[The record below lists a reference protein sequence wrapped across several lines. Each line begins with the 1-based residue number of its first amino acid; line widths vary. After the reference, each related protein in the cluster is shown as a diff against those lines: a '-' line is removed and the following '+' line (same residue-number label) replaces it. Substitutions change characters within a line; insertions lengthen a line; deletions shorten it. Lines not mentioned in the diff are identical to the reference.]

1 MGVDQDTLAAIWE
14 MVARTA
20 YTQLGYSPLLLV
32 RTVFGRTLI
41 YLVSLIAAL
50 SGSLTQNWALRAAG
64 FLGWA
69 PMTISYLPTTRLY
82 RLSFVWAICLPAI
95 AVLYNL
101 MTIDSAIRHWRGQGG
116 AWKGRVY
123 PTSEA
128 P

>member
-50 SGSLTQNWALRAAG
+50 SGALTQNWALSAAG

-69 PMTISYLPTTRLY
+69 PMTIADLPTTRLY
-82 RLSFVWAICLPAI
+82 RLSSVWAICLPAI
-95 AVLYNL
+95 AVFYNL

>member
-1 MGVDQDTLAAIWE
+1 MMNNEWRIKNSKYLLRKRYANKTL
-14 MVARTA
+14 
-20 YTQLGYSPLLLV
+20 LK
-32 RTVFGRTLI
+32 
-41 YLVSLIAAL
+41 
-50 SGSLTQNWALRAAG
+50 
-64 FLGWA
+64 
-69 PMTISYLPTTRLY
+69 TTRLY

-95 AVLYNL
+95 AMFYNL